1 MRLVDSRQ
9 KKFREKNVTLKLTFA
24 SFRLFIVVLERG
36 GSLLLTRERGRGRR
50 RLRVY
55 VVLEHLRLPRDDHGD
70 GLDRVPGGV
79 ELVQPEHLAPLGLAA
94 ALREDA
100 EATLRGARDELENSK
115 VSVNYTWTHI
125 SF

>member
-1 MRLVDSRQ
+1 MES
-9 KKFREKNVTLKLTFA
+9 A
-24 SFRLFIVVLERG
+24 H
-36 GSLLLTRERGRGRR
+36 LLLTRERGRGRR

-94 ALREDA
+94 ALGEDA
-100 EATLRGARDELENSK
+100 EAALRGARDELDISKRKNSL
-115 VSVNYTWTHI
+115 
-125 SF
+125 SFPYSYFFFLKKAI